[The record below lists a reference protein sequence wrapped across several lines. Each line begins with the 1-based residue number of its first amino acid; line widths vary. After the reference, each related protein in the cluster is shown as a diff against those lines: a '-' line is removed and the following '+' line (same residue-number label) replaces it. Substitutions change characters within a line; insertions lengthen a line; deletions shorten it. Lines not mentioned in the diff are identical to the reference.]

1 MGTKYIDLL
10 SIYLEINY
18 LEIYFELFEFEIL
31 SRGLTQVFTLTNKN
45 RRITELN
52 ENKNKFLD
60 WGE

>member
-31 SRGLTQVFTLTNKN
+31 CRGLTQVFTLTNKN